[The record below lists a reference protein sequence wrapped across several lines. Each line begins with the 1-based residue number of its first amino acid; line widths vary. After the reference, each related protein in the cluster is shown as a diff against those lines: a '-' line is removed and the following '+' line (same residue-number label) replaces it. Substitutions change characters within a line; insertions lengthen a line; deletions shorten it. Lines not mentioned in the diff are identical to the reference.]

1 MALTGQRP
9 PAATSAA
16 ALPAQDFGLADVVVA
31 LTEQQCAFFHREGY
45 LVLPA
50 VTTASEVERLR
61 TIYEHLFEQRTGWK
75 DGNYLDFAGPDG
87 GGAYLPQILMPSFY
101 EPALRQTRLF
111 SNCLGIARQLL
122 GPSAE
127 LVFDHAMTKPARGGL
142 PTPWHQDKA
151 FYTTQTTHEAI
162 TFWVPLQPVARESGC
177 LRFIPRS
184 NQGPIHSH
192 RHLNN
197 DPHVHGLEVL
207 NVDEKEA
214 VSCPLPAGGA
224 TIHHHRT
231 LHGAE
236 ANVAGEHRWAYAM
249 GFGIKSAVP
258 TVTREYAWNRSVLT
272 DRELRYVSSLNRWGR
287 VKYRL
292 RSKLV
297 YWGFW

>member
-1 MALTGQRP
+1 MALTGQPP

-16 ALPAQDFGLADVVVA
+16 ALPAQDFGLADAVVA

-45 LVLPA
+45 LALPA
-50 VTTASEVERLR
+50 ITTASEVERLR
-61 TIYEHLFEQRTGWK
+61 TIYERLFEQRVGWK

-87 GGAYLPQILMPSFY
+87 GCVHLPQILMPSLY

-151 FYTTQTTHEAI
+151 FYTRKTTHETI
-162 TFWVPLQPVARESGC
+162 TFWVPLQPVTRESGC
-177 LRFIPRS
+177 LRFIPGS
-184 NQGPIHSH
+184 KHGPILRH

-197 DPHVHGLEVL
+197 DPRVHGLEAL
-207 NVDEKEA
+207 NVDEKKA

-249 GFGIKSAVP
+249 GFGIKPPVP
-258 TVTREYAWNRSVLT
+258 PVVREYAWNRSALT
-272 DRELRYVSSLNRWGR
+272 DRELRYVSSLNRWAR
-287 VKYRL
+287 LKYRL
-292 RSKLV
+292 RSRLV